1 MIRITGSYDLEIVP
15 ENRGGSGI
23 RRPEH
28 DTLTRMRSAGVL
40 SLSLLAAFILVS
52 SYMQYSA
59 WAHSNTSSP
68 ESRNWAVYGGS
79 PEYLHYSPLGQIS
92 RSNVKQLHIAWTY
105 DSGEQGGLQTT
116 PLVVDGVLYGITPTQ
131 KIFAVDAATGKELWK
146 FDSGIKGMQP
156 DRGLAYWSEKE
167 DKRILVGVMNF
178 LYALD
183 AKTGRPIPSFGTD
196 GRVDLQENLGREPRF
211 QSIALTSPG
220 IVYKD
225 LIIVGGRNPE
235 TLPAPPGDIRAYDV
249 RSGKSRWSFHTIPHP
264 GEFGYDTWPKDAWK
278 TSGAANNWAGMS
290 LDSQRGIVYVPTG
303 SAAFDFYGGDRIG
316 DDLFANC
323 LIALN
328 AETGQRIWHFQAVR
342 HDLWD
347 RDFPSAPVLVTL
359 KHDGK
364 PVDAVVQT
372 SKQGFLFTF
381 DRVTGKPLVP
391 IAYRKYPPSTLPG
404 EVASSEQGLPTS
416 PAPYAR
422 QMLTEDML
430 TTRTPEAHRWAVDR
444 FRASIH
450 EGQFVPFRVGTET
463 IVFPGFDGAAE
474 WGGPAVDPDTNII
487 YINSNEMAWTASLF
501 EDKGER
507 GAKAIY
513 LSQCAVCHGENLRGA
528 PPEIPSLAAIG
539 DRRNPAD
546 IAATVRGGE
555 GRMPGFPNLYED
567 QLNGLVEFLL
577 TGENTELSSSAAPL
591 PGMKYRLTGYR
602 RFLDP
607 DGYPAIAPPWGT
619 LNAIDLNTGEYKWK
633 INFGEYPELAPKG
646 MKNTGSEN
654 YGGPIVTAGGLV
666 LIGATNYDKKFHAFD
681 KSTGEL
687 LWETTLPYAGNATPI
702 TYSVN
707 GRQYVVIAAG
717 GGKDPRSPSG
727 GMYVAFALPGS

>member
-1 MIRITGSYDLEIVP
+1 M
-15 ENRGGSGI
+15 
-23 RRPEH
+23 RR
-28 DTLTRMRSAGVL
+28 SGVL
-40 SLSLLAAFILVS
+40 TVSVLIGCILVS
-52 SYMQYSA
+52 GFGLHA
-59 WAHSNTSSP
+59 AHAHPKNDSST
-68 ESRNWAVYGGS
+68 ESRDWAVYGGS
-79 PEYLHYSPLGQIS
+79 PEYLHYSPLAQIN
-92 RSNVKQLHIAWTY
+92 RSNVKQLEVAWTY
-105 DSGEQGGLQTT
+105 DTGEQGGLQTS

-156 DRGLAYWSEKE
+156 DRGLAYWA
-167 DKRILVGVMNF
+167 DKDDRRILVGIMNF

-183 AKTGRPIPSFGTD
+183 AKTGKPMPSFGTD

-249 RSGKSRWSFHTIPHP
+249 RTGKLRWSFHTIPHP

-278 TSGAANNWAGMS
+278 TSGAANNWAGMA
-290 LDSQRGIVYVPTG
+290 LDVRRGIVYVPTG
-303 SAAFDFYGGDRIG
+303 SAASDFYGADRIG

-328 AETGQRIWHFQAVR
+328 AETGQRFWHFQAVR

-359 KHDGK
+359 KKNGK

-372 SKQGFLFTF
+372 SKQGFLFMF

-391 IAYRKYPPSTLPG
+391 IEYHKYPVSILPG
-404 EVASSEQGLPTS
+404 EAAATEQGLPTW

-422 QMLTEDML
+422 QTLTEGML
-430 TTRTPEAHRWAVDR
+430 TTRSPEAHQSALER

-450 EGQFVPFRVGTET
+450 EGQFVPFRVGVET

-474 WGGPAVDPDTNII
+474 WGGPAVDPDTSII
-487 YINSNEMAWTASLF
+487 YVNSNEMAWTASLF

-513 LSQCAVCHGENLRGA
+513 LSQCAVCHGENMRGA
-528 PPEIPSLAAIG
+528 PPDIPSLAGIG
-539 DRRNPAD
+539 DRRSPGD
-546 IAATVRGGE
+546 IATTIRGGK

-567 QLNGLVEFLL
+567 QLSGLVEFLL
-577 TGENTELSSSAAPL
+577 TGENKELSGFGQTL
-591 PGMKYRLTGYR
+591 PAMKYRLTGYR
-602 RFLDP
+602 RFLDA

-633 INFGEYPELAPKG
+633 INFGEYPELAAKG

-654 YGGPIVTAGGLV
+654 YGGPIVTAGGL
-666 LIGATNYDKKFHAFD
+666 LFIGATNYDKKFHAFD
-681 KSTGEL
+681 KATGEL
-687 LWETTLPYAGNATPI
+687 LWETTLPFAGNATPI
-702 TYSVN
+702 TYAVN
-707 GRQYVVIAAG
+707 GRQFVAISAG
-717 GGKDPRSPSG
+717 GGKDPRSASG
-727 GMYVAFALPGS
+727 GVYVAFALPQTKH